1 LSKTAWPVALNESME
16 APVATKVPLIKSLL
30 FILLCLISLQLSI
43 LHPSCHCMCG
53 GLIFWWGRLRFKGLA
68 RNQKKPKPREWI
80 AIGWTEKKNELM
92 SPEQHDYFIE

>member
-1 LSKTAWPVALNESME
+1 
-16 APVATKVPLIKSLL
+16 
-30 FILLCLISLQLSI
+30 
-43 LHPSCHCMCG
+43 MCG